1 MIEKLILLGEII
13 MDYIDM
19 HVHSTASDGTYTP
32 TEVAALAQ
40 AAGLRAFALT
50 DHDTVNG
57 IKEVMS
63 IDTPLEIIPGIELS
77 AGYGNGDI
85 HILGYYISPDCST
98 LTEATDFMVNER
110 IWRNKKMADNLAAA
124 GIDISVEQLYADNPD
139 AVLTRAHFAN
149 HLLKH
154 GYVKD
159 KAEAFK
165 KYLGEDT
172 PYYVLRQYLSPEECI
187 DIIREAG
194 GYAVLAHPFQYKLPA
209 DELNALIKRLKDAGL
224 FGLEALYSTYTKQ
237 EEDIALSL
245 AHRYSLAVTGGSDF
259 HGSNKPDIQIGKGL
273 GNLAVPYEFLEQFKL
288 PPQ

>member
-1 MIEKLILLGEII
+1 

-124 GIDISVEQLYADNPD
+124 GIDISVEQLYANNPD

-172 PYYVLRQYLSPEECI
+172 PYYVLR
-187 DIIREAG
+187 
-194 GYAVLAHPFQYKLPA
+194 
-209 DELNALIKRLKDAGL
+209 
-224 FGLEALYSTYTKQ
+224 
-237 EEDIALSL
+237 
-245 AHRYSLAVTGGSDF
+245 
-259 HGSNKPDIQIGKGL
+259 
-273 GNLAVPYEFLEQFKL
+273 
-288 PPQ
+288 